1 MLINVSLKAFNEL
14 FPFSWRGNMHFRK
27 AYLLLFQVRCSLLP
41 LCKYLVRN
49 KFFNNLGQFL
59 WFWGTVCKKILINS
73 VFVLFQPESLDNLA
87 LNLRNILS
95 QKCFLVTPI
104 HSGPG
109 CFKVKS
115 CTIIYANCMPFSQHD
130 LKSMDFWRQ
139 NIFFLKS

>member
-1 MLINVSLKAFNEL
+1 
-14 FPFSWRGNMHFRK
+14 MHFRK
-27 AYLLLFQVRCSLLP
+27 AYLLLFQLSYSLLL

-95 QKCFLVTPI
+95 
-104 HSGPG
+104 
-109 CFKVKS
+109 
-115 CTIIYANCMPFSQHD
+115 
-130 LKSMDFWRQ
+130 
-139 NIFFLKS
+139 